1 MNGFDPLGGIVLPPK
16 PRNCVEQHLAG
27 IERAENDRAVRMWV
41 DRAQSL
47 IEGLEASG
55 AFNDTTIEA
64 LYIHVDNVA
73 LARLEALKA

>member
-1 MNGFDPLGGIVLPPK
+1 MSDFDPLGGIVLPPK
-16 PRNCVEQHLAG
+16 PRKCVEQYLAC
-27 IERAENDRAVRMWV
+27 IERAENSRNVRIWG

-73 LARLEALKA
+73 LARLEVLKA

>member
-1 MNGFDPLGGIVLPPK
+1 MSFLDPLGGIVLPPK
-16 PRNCVEQHLAG
+16 PRTCVEQHLAC
-27 IERAENDRAVRMWV
+27 IERAENSRIVQIWL

-55 AFNDTTIEA
+55 ALNATTIEA

-73 LARLEALKA
+73 LVRLEALKT

>member
-1 MNGFDPLGGIVLPPK
+1 MSGFDPLGVILLPPK
-16 PRNCVEQHLAG
+16 PRKCVEQHLAY
-27 IERAENDRAVRMWV
+27 IERAENSRIVHIWV

-55 AFNDTTIEA
+55 ALNDTTIEA

-73 LARLEALKA
+73 LSRLEALKT